1 MLPLQNYI
9 TYAPASSLYA
19 SLAPS
24 QLATV
29 AGAGP
34 PSGLLPNSLLVGPRQ
49 SPDLIG
55 ISPSTFVATSSAG
68 SAPPGQ
74 APMAGILAPAIV
86 IGANGPG
93 GTLPL
98 SSSGISKSP
107 NPVEA
112 RSAHSHAALHPSPLS
127 PTDTMVPL
135 TSLTQY
141 TTAPTIRG
149 GYIINAESVLQR
161 PTNTP
166 TPPSSLAS
174 GSPAHPAAQATPV
187 TTSPLAMPPL
197 THVAGPGTSTL
208 RRNKPA
214 AAAMLHPQ
222 LSYDGTAPRTLSTG
236 LSVSSQFYYG

>member
-1 MLPLQNYI
+1 MSKFCSVPSLP
-9 TYAPASSLYA
+9 
-19 SLAPS
+19 
-24 QLATV
+24 
-29 AGAGP
+29 
-34 PSGLLPNSLLVGPRQ
+34 
-49 SPDLIG
+49 
-55 ISPSTFVATSSAG
+55 SA
-68 SAPPGQ
+68 
-74 APMAGILAPAIV
+74 
-86 IGANGPG
+86 
-93 GTLPL
+93 
-98 SSSGISKSP
+98 
-107 NPVEA
+107 
-112 RSAHSHAALHPSPLS
+112 
-127 PTDTMVPL
+127 DTMMPL

-174 GSPAHPAAQATPV
+174 GSPAHPAAQATSV
-187 TTSPLAMPPL
+187 TTSPLAMTPL